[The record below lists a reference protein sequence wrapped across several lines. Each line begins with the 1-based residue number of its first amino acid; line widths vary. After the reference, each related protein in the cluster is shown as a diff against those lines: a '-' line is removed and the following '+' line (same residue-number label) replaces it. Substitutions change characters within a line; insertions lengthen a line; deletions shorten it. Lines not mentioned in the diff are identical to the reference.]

1 MSRKI
6 TTLGLLKRKAFWNKG
21 YDIMTFAHDVIK
33 KYLLHDWNYVLD
45 VFSWPQFDNSSISM
59 GEVIITSTF

>member
-33 KYLLHDWNYVLD
+33 KYLLHDSNYVLD
-45 VFSWPQFDNSSISM
+45 VFS
-59 GEVIITSTF
+59 